1 MESIMGAVRSAVLEK
16 CLKFTAIQQQQ
27 QQQHNRGVCARMAAA
42 PHFLL
47 IVEYGCTRTAAI

>member
-27 QQQHNRGVCARMAAA
+27 QQHHRGVCARMAAA

-47 IVEYGCTRTAAI
+47 IVEYGCTRTAAV

>member
-27 QQQHNRGVCARMAAA
+27 QKHRGVCARMAEA

-47 IVEYGCTRTAAI
+47 IVEYGHARTAAV

>member
-27 QQQHNRGVCARMAAA
+27 QQYNRGVCARMAAA

-47 IVEYGCTRTAAI
+47 IVEYGCTRTAAV

>member
-27 QQQHNRGVCARMAAA
+27 QQHNRQDGSSATLSAHC
-42 PHFLL
+42 
-47 IVEYGCTRTAAI
+47 

>member
-27 QQQHNRGVCARMAAA
+27 QQHRGVCARMAAA

-47 IVEYGCTRTAAI
+47 IVEYGYTRTAAV